1 MSLGINSAT
10 PAVQSPGE
18 RTPSPGVVR
27 VLGKIVRSYAF
38 NRIWRA
44 LLTIYVVITL
54 TFFLVREMP
63 GSPIAV
69 YIQNLMGQ
77 YGMSYPDALARAQAL
92 FQFNPNEP
100 LIQQYW
106 TYLQNLAHGNMG
118 QSFLSP
124 GTSVTSIIA
133 SYLPWTLFSVGLGLL
148 TSFVLGISLGMIMAY
163 KRESVLDHG
172 LTVTGSFFHSVPNYI
187 LGMLI
192 VVLLGIQLGLFSV
205 ADMRGSYS
213 AGIQPGI
220 SPAFIGDALYHAAL
234 PIVTYVLTTIGGW
247 MLIMK
252 SSTIATLEED
262 YVTVARARG
271 LRDGR
276 IVTAYVGRNAI
287 LPLFAQLAISIGFVV
302 GGSLLVEWLFQYQ
315 GIGLALYNA
324 IYMRDYTVMQG
335 IFLVLTVSIVTAN
348 LLADLLYGRLDPRVR
363 ITRQQ

>member
-1 MSLGINSAT
+1 MSLGVTSAT
-10 PAVQSPGE
+10 PATEQPEERSPS
-18 RTPSPGVVR
+18 RGVGSL
-27 VLGKIVRSYAF
+27 LGKIVRSYAF

-63 GSPIAV
+63 GSPIEV
-69 YIQNLMGQ
+69 YIHNLINQ

-106 TYLQNLAHGNMG
+106 TYLGNLAHGNLG

-148 TSFVLGISLGMIMAY
+148 TSFILGVALGMIMAY
-163 KRESVLDHG
+163 KRESILDHS
-172 LTVTGSFFHSVPNYI
+172 LSVIGSFFHSVPNYI

-213 AGIQPGI
+213 AGIQPGLT
-220 SPAFIGDALYHAAL
+220 PAFLGDALYHAAL
-234 PIVTYVLTTIGGW
+234 PIATYVLTTIGGW

-252 SSTIATLEED
+252 SSTVATLEED

-335 IFLVLTVSIVTAN
+335 IFLVLTVSIVAAN
-348 LLADLLYGRLDPRVR
+348 LVADLLYGRLDPRVR
-363 ITRQQ
+363 INRPQ

>member
-1 MSLGINSAT
+1 MTLSVTS
-10 PAVQSPGE
+10 PAPAAE
-18 RTPSPGVVR
+18 PSQEQPPSRGAGR
-27 VLGKIVRSYAF
+27 LLGKVLRSYAF

-44 LLTIYVVITL
+44 LLTVFVVITL

-63 GSPIAV
+63 GSPVQV

-148 TSFVLGISLGMIMAY
+148 TSFVLGITLGMIMAY
-163 KRESVLDHG
+163 KRESVLDHA
-172 LTVTGSFFHSVPNYI
+172 LSVAGSFFHSVPNYI

-213 AGIQPGI
+213 AGIEPGI
-220 SPAFIGDALYHAAL
+220 NLAFIGDALYHAAL
-234 PIVTYVLTTIGGW
+234 PIATYVLTTIGGW

-252 SSTIATLEED
+252 SSTVATLEED

-335 IFLVLTVSIVTAN
+335 IFLILTVSIVAAN

-363 ITRQQ
+363 ISRQQ